1 MGFNREV
8 GEDGALYWSKEIGN
22 LAKVIEEADKMKE
35 QEILELEKKAK
46 ERVEQEYS
54 WDIIVDRYEKVFKR

>member
-1 MGFNREV
+1 
-8 GEDGALYWSKEIGN
+8 
-22 LAKVIEEADKMKE
+22 MKE